1 MTDDT
6 AARLRALAQAHRDAW
21 AAHDAAVA
29 SGVNRRTGTLT
40 AALLTI
46 EPFEAACTSDALL
59 ALLDA
64 LDKAERERGSLR
76 AVHDD
81 MRGTILRFKA
91 ERDALAAL
99 LREAYRLLDT
109 ASDATQTFPMV
120 SIGHW
125 MDKAN
130 AALAAREGVR

>member
-1 MTDDT
+1 MSDDDT
-6 AARLRALAQAHRDAW
+6 ARLRALAQAHRDAW

-64 LDKAERERGSLR
+64 LDEARRERDEAKRDARELRFLWEQRGERANKAE
-76 AVHDD
+76 D
-81 MRGTILRFKA
+81 
-91 ERDALAAL
+91 ERDAAVAL
-99 LREAYRLLDT
+99 LREARDWSPSVFSPALR
-109 ASDATQTFPMV
+109 ARIDAML
-120 SIGHW
+120 GG
-125 MDKAN
+125 
-130 AALAAREGVR
+130 EG